1 MSKDISIRK
10 GLDIKLVGEAEL
22 TTKDLPASKVY
33 ALRPDDFH
41 GVIPKLI
48 AKQGHT
54 VKAGSPLFFAKGN
67 DKVLFPSPVSG
78 EVIEVKRGEKRKI
91 LEIKV
96 SADLDQ
102 VYEDF
107 GTKDPSSMNR
117 EQVIDHLTSSGCWPF
132 IKQRPYDIIASPDD
146 QPKAIFVSGINS
158 APLAPNMD
166 FVLAGKEEVLKAG
179 FTALT
184 KLTEGKVHL
193 TIGKSSNV
201 FPQVAGVEVHKASG
215 KHPVGLV
222 STQIAKID
230 PINKGEKVWVIKA
243 EDVAIIGELL
253 LTGKYNAERLV
264 ALAGSGFNTPSYVKV
279 KQGATVG
286 DIVAGNIKE
295 GNYRIISGDV
305 LTGTLSSKEN
315 FLGYYDNQI
324 TVIPE
329 GDDYDFFG
337 WNKPQPN
344 KFSVSRAT
352 LFSFLTPNKK
362 YDLNTNTNGEHRAF
376 VVTGE
381 YEKVFPLDIY
391 PMQLLKA
398 ILVKDIDE
406 MEALGIYEVAPE
418 DFALTEYICI
428 SKQDHQRIVRQGLD
442 IMINEVG

>member
-22 TTKDLPASKVY
+22 ASKELPASKVY

-48 AKQGHT
+48 AKQGHK
-54 VKAGSPLFFAKGN
+54 VKAGSPVFFAKGN
-67 DKVLFPSPVSG
+67 AKVLFPSSVSG

-96 SADLDQ
+96 LADAEQ
-102 VYEDF
+102 AYEDF
-107 GTKDPSSMNR
+107 GIKEPASMNR
-117 EQVIDHLTSSGCWPF
+117 EQVINHLTSSGCWPF
-132 IKQRPYDIIASPDD
+132 IKQRPYDVIASPDD
-146 QPKAIFVSGINS
+146 QPKAVFVSGINS
-158 APLAPNMD
+158 APLAPDMD
-166 FVLAGKEEVLKAG
+166 FILAGKEEALKAG
-179 FTALT
+179 FTVLT

-201 FPQVAGVEVHKASG
+201 FPQVAGVEIHKADG

-230 PINKGEKVWVIKA
+230 PINKGEKVWVVRA
-243 EDVAIIGELL
+243 EDVAIIGELF
-253 LTGKYNAERLV
+253 LTGKFNAERLV
-264 ALAGSGFNTPSYVKV
+264 ALTGSGIKSPSYVKV
-279 KQGATVG
+279 KQGAVIS
-286 DIVAGNIKE
+286 DIVAGNLKQ
-295 GNYRIISGDV
+295 GNYRIISGNV
-305 LTGTLSSKEN
+305 LTGAKMSKEDA
-315 FLGYYDNQI
+315 LGYYDNQI

-337 WNKPQPN
+337 WNKPQPK
-344 KFSVSRAT
+344 KFSLSRAT

-376 VVTGE
+376 VITGE

-391 PMQLLKA
+391 PLQLMKA
-398 ILVKDIDE
+398 VLVRDIDE

-418 DFALTEYICI
+418 DFALTEYVCI
-428 SKQDHQRIVRQGLD
+428 SKQDHQQIIRKGLD
-442 IMINEVG
+442 LMIKEVG

>member
-1 MSKDISIRK
+1 MSRDISIRK
-10 GLDIKLVGEAEL
+10 GLDIKLIGEAEL
-22 TTKDLPASKVY
+22 TAKNLPASKVY

-48 AKQGHT
+48 AKEGHA

-96 SADLDQ
+96 LADLEQ

-107 GTKDPSSMNR
+107 GTKNPASMNR
-117 EQVIDHLTSSGCWPF
+117 EQVIDYLTSAGCWPF
-132 IKQRPYDIIASPDD
+132 IKQRPYDVIASPND

-158 APLAPNMD
+158 APLAPSMD
-166 FVLAGKEEVLKAG
+166 FVLAGKEEALKVG
-179 FTALT
+179 FIALT

-193 TIGKSSNV
+193 TIGKASNV
-201 FPQVAGVEVHKASG
+201 FPQVAGVEIHKATG

-243 EDVAIIGELL
+243 EDVAAIGELF
-253 LTGKYNAERLV
+253 LTGKFNAERLV
-264 ALAGSGFNTPSYVKV
+264 ALTGSGFSAPSYVKV
-279 KQGATVG
+279 KRGVAIE
-286 DIVAGNIKE
+286 DIVAGNLKQ

-305 LTGTLSSKEN
+305 LTGTQSSKEDY
-315 FLGYYDNQI
+315 LGYYDNQI

-344 KFSVSRAT
+344 KFSVSRAS

-398 ILVKDIDE
+398 ILVRDIDE

-428 SKQDHQRIVRQGLD
+428 SKQDHQRIVREGLD
-442 IMINEVG
+442 LMIKEVG

>member
-22 TTKDLPASKVY
+22 VSKEIPASRVY

-41 GVIPKLI
+41 GVTPKLI
-48 AKQGHT
+48 AKQGET

-67 DKVLFPSPVSG
+67 KQVLFPSPVSG
-78 EVIEVKRGEKRKI
+78 EVMEVKRGEKRKI
-91 LEIKV
+91 LEIRV
-96 SADLDQ
+96 LADAEQ
-102 VYEDF
+102 VYENY
-107 GTKDPSSMNR
+107 GAKDPASMNR
-117 EQVIDHLTSSGCWPF
+117 EQVVEYLTSAGCWPF
-132 IKQRPYDIIASPDD
+132 IKQRPYDVIASPNDK
-146 QPKAIFVSGINS
+146 PKAIFVSGINS

-166 FVLAGKEEVLKAG
+166 FVLAGKEEALKAG

-193 TIGKSSNV
+193 TIGKSTQV
-201 FPQVAGVEVHKASG
+201 FPQVPGVEIHKASG

-230 PINKGEKVWVIKA
+230 PINKGEKVWVINA
-243 EDVAIIGELL
+243 EDVAVIGELF
-253 LTGKYNAERLV
+253 LTGKFNAETII
-264 ALAGSGFNTPSYVKV
+264 ALTGSGFNKPSYVKA
-279 KQGATVG
+279 KRGANVG
-286 DIVAGNIKE
+286 DLVKGNIKE
-295 GNYRIISGDV
+295 GNYRIISGNV
-305 LTGTLSSKEN
+305 LTGTTSSKETG
-315 FLGYYDNQI
+315 LGYYDNQI

-344 KFSVSRAT
+344 KFSVSRAS

-362 YDLNTNTNGEHRAF
+362 YNLNTNTNGEHRAF

-391 PMQLLKA
+391 PLQLLKA

-418 DFALTEYICI
+418 DFALTEYVCI
-428 SKQDHQRIVRQGLD
+428 SKQGHQQIVREGLD
-442 IMINEVG
+442 LMIKEVG

>member
-1 MSKDISIRK
+1 MSKDIRIRK
-10 GLDIKLVGEAEL
+10 GLDIKLVGKAEMV
-22 TTKDLPASKVY
+22 TKDLPASKVY
-33 ALRPDDFH
+33 ALSPNDFH

-67 DKVLFPSPVSG
+67 DKVWFPSPVSG

-96 SADLDQ
+96 LADSEQ
-102 VYEDF
+102 IHEDF
-107 GTKDPSSMNR
+107 GIKDPTSMDR
-117 EQVIDHLTSSGCWPF
+117 EQIIDYLTSSGCWPF
-132 IKQRPYDIIASPDD
+132 IKQRPYDIIASPNDK
-146 QPKAIFVSGINS
+146 PKAIFVSGINS
-158 APLAPNMD
+158 APLAPDIN
-166 FVLAGKEEVLKAG
+166 FVLAGKEEALKAG

-193 TIGKSSNV
+193 TIEKSSSV
-201 FPQVAGVEVHKASG
+201 FPQVVGVEVHQASG
-215 KHPVGLV
+215 KHPVGLI
-222 STQIAKID
+222 STQIATID
-230 PINKGEKVWVIKA
+230 PINKGEKIWTVNP
-243 EDVAIIGELL
+243 EDVAIIGELF
-253 LTGKYNAERLV
+253 LTGKFNAERLI
-264 ALAGSGFNTPSYVKV
+264 ALTGSGFNTPSYVKV
-279 KQGATVG
+279 KQGASIEDV
-286 DIVAGNIKE
+286 IAGNLKE
-295 GNYRIISGDV
+295 GNYRIINGNV
-305 LTGTLSSKEN
+305 LTGTQSSKDHY
-315 FLGYYDNQI
+315 LGYYASQI

-337 WNKPQPN
+337 WNKPQPK
-344 KFSVSRAT
+344 KFSISRAS
-352 LFSFLTPNKK
+352 LFSFLTPNKR

-428 SKQDHQRIVRQGLD
+428 SKQDHQQIVREGLD
-442 IMINEVG
+442 LMIKEIG

>member
-193 TIGKSSNV
+193 TIGKSSNA